1 MKNLDV
7 LSKAIADEKA
17 TQATPAPAPVDLSK
31 LSTDDVEKIAARVVE
46 MLSERT
52 PDAPPAQVKTETTE
66 SETAESDEGDA
77 PEPETE
83 VD

>member
-1 MKNLDV
+1 MRNIDI

-17 TQATPAPAPVDLSK
+17 ATPAPAPVDLSK

-52 PDAPPAQVKTETTE
+52 PDAPPAKV
-66 SETAESDEGDA
+66 ETADDVAPADEMSEDA
-77 PEPETE
+77 PENEI
-83 VD
+83 D

>member
-17 TQATPAPAPVDLSK
+17 TQATPAPAVDLSK
-31 LSTDDVEKIAARVVE
+31 LSTDDVEKIATRVVE

-52 PDAPPAQVKTETTE
+52 PDAPPAKVETAQDAPETETETDE
-66 SETAESDEGDA
+66 SET
-77 PEPETE
+77 PETE
-83 VD
+83 ID